1 MASAGAVAPRGG
13 APEAGAMAVSR
24 RARELGQNFLRDPNI
39 LGVIGRVA
47 ELEGEDVV
55 LEIGG
60 GQGVLSAYLAE
71 RVAWVHVVEVD
82 EHLREALGGALA
94 PFANVSLCWGDAM
107 RVDLSAMRPGPTKV
121 VANLPY
127 GIAAGVV
134 LRTIEELPGV
144 GLWVVMVQREVGERL
159 AAAPG
164 SGVYGISSVLAQLAG
179 EVRVVRHV
187 PRTVFQ
193 PVPNVDS
200 VLVQVVRTG
209 PAASPALREFIRGA
223 FAHRRKALAGSL
235 VLAGVG
241 GDGER
246 GDEEAGGGTLS
257 GGRAGRRVL
266 SREEIRAALVELGH
280 PADVRAERLSPG
292 EFEALARTLGL

>member
-1 MASAGAVAPRGG
+1 MVRAA
-13 APEAGAMAVSR
+13 SR
-24 RARELGQNFLRDPNI
+24 RARDLGQNFLRDPNI

-47 ELEGEDVV
+47 ELESTDVV

-60 GQGVLSAYLAE
+60 GQGVLSTYLAE
-71 RVAWVHVVEVD
+71 RVAHVHVVEVD
-82 EHLREALGGALA
+82 EHLRGALEGA
-94 PFANVSLCWGDAM
+94 VEPFANVSLWWGDAM
-107 RVDLSAMRPGPTKV
+107 RVDLGAPRPAPTKV

-164 SGVYGISSVLAQLAG
+164 SGTYGISSVLAQLAG

-187 PRTVFQ
+187 PRTVFH

-200 VLVQVVRTG
+200 VLVQVLRTG
-209 PAASPALREFIRGA
+209 PAASPALRELVRGA

-235 VLAGVG
+235 VLAGTT
-241 GDGER
+241 R
-246 GDEEAGGGTLS
+246 T
-257 GGRAGRRVL
+257 
-266 SREEIRAALVELGH
+266 REEIREALVELGH
-280 PADVRAERLSPG
+280 PADVRAERLSPEEFAALGRALEIELGRAGNASG
-292 EFEALARTLGL
+292 EAPRRAPGGAGGR